1 MYEHSC
7 LLKHLT
13 IKEVFKILMCYIIT
27 VAVFEILQSVL
38 ALTNSE

>member
-1 MYEHSC
+1 
-7 LLKHLT
+7 
-13 IKEVFKILMCYIIT
+13 MCYIIT